1 MSAHTIGI
9 DIGTTGT
16 KTVLFDTARGIV
28 AQASR
33 ETTLYSPAPGF
44 AEADTAQWH
53 ANVVDSIREVLGTS
67 GIHGHAI
74 HAVAVSGM
82 VPAVVPLDRRRNP
95 LRRAILQNDARA
107 HAEVAELAAA
117 LDGVDLVTMT
127 GSALTQQ
134 SVAPTIAWLRA
145 HEPDVYA
152 QTAHYVGSYDWVL
165 TALGADVHVEQNWAL
180 ESGLFTIDGDV
191 ADAVLTAAGLDKTSL
206 PNVHRPGSWV
216 GELSNAASELTGL
229 KEGTALIVGGA
240 DHVLSAFA
248 AGVNAPGD
256 ALVKLGGA
264 GDILVAS
271 DVRVVDERLYLDAHP
286 VPDHW
291 LPNGCMATSG
301 SLIRWFQSLIGG
313 SEIADLGT
321 LDDEALRAGPAEVLC
336 LPYFL
341 GEKSPIHDPDL
352 RGVFAGMHLGHTR
365 ADLYRSVLEAIAFGF
380 RHHVDVFTDIG
391 IRPTRVMITNGGSK
405 STLWKQI
412 HADVLGIEM
421 RPVRGHPGASLGAAV
436 IAAIGVGAL
445 DDWSDA
451 ARYVTLDPPVVPDP
465 TRRAVYDDA
474 YQNWRDLGAAV
485 APTSHALARRARDVT
500 HQ

>member
-1 MSAHTIGI
+1 MSPHTIGI
-9 DIGTTGT
+9 DVGTTGT
-16 KTVLFDTARGIV
+16 KTVLFDTERGIV
-28 AQASR
+28 AQAAR
-33 ETTLYSPAPGF
+33 DTALHSPHPGF

-53 ANVVDSIREVLGTS
+53 RNVVESIREILATND
-67 GIHGHAI
+67 IPARDI
-74 HAVAVSGM
+74 CAVAVSGM
-82 VPAVVPLDRRRNP
+82 VPAVVPVDERGRP
-95 LRRAILQNDARA
+95 LRHAILQNDARA
-107 HAEVAELAAA
+107 HREVAELAVD
-117 LDGVDLVTMT
+117 LSGVDLVTMT

-134 SVAPTIAWLRA
+134 SVAPTTVWLRT
-145 HEPDVYA
+145 HEPAVYDR
-152 QTAHYVGSYDWVL
+152 TAHYVGSYDWLL

-191 ADAVLTAAGLDKTSL
+191 ATAVITAAGLDTRTL
-206 PNVHRPGSWV
+206 APVRTPGTQV
-216 GELSNAASELTGL
+216 GELSRAAAESTGL
-229 KEGTALIVGGA
+229 SAGTALIVGGA

-271 DVRVVDERLYLDAHP
+271 DTRVVDERLYLDAHP
-286 VPDHW
+286 VPGHW

-301 SLIRWFQSLIGG
+301 SLIRWFQALIGG
-313 SEIADLGT
+313 VELTG
-321 LDDEALRAGPAEVLC
+321 LDDEAATCAPAEVLC

-341 GEKSPIHDPDL
+341 GEKSPLHDPDL
-352 RGVFAGMHLGHTR
+352 RGAFAGMHLGHTR

-391 IRPTRVMITNGGSK
+391 IPPRRVMITNGGSR

-445 DDWSDA
+445 GDWSDA
-451 ARYVTLDPPVVPDP
+451 ARFVTLDPPVVPDP
-465 TRRAVYDDA
+465 SRRARYDDA
-474 YQNWRDLGAAV
+474 YQNWRDLGSAV
-485 APTSHALARRARDVT
+485 APTSHAMTRSTREGSDK
-500 HQ
+500 

>member
-1 MSAHTIGI
+1 MTSHTIGI

-16 KTVLFDTARGIV
+16 KTVLFDTKSGIV

-33 ETTLYSPAPGF
+33 ETTLYSPSPGF
-44 AEADTAQWH
+44 AEADTDQWY
-53 ANVVDSIREVLGTS
+53 AGAVESIREVLSTS
-67 GIHGHAI
+67 GISGDSVA
-74 HAVAVSGM
+74 AVAVSGM
-82 VPAVVPLDRRRNP
+82 VPAVVAIDAEGKP

-107 HAEVAELAAA
+107 HREVGELATA
-117 LDGVDLVTMT
+117 LDGVDLVAMT

-134 SVAPTIAWLRA
+134 SVAPTTVWLRT
-145 HEPDVYA
+145 HEPDVYDR
-152 QTAHYVGSYDWVL
+152 TAHYVGSYDWVL
-165 TALGADVHVEQNWAL
+165 TALGAEVHVEQNWAL

-191 ADAVLTAAGLDKTSL
+191 ADAVIAAAGLDAATVG
-206 PNVHRPGSWV
+206 PVHRPGTRV
-216 GELSNAASELTGL
+216 GELSREAAEQTGL
-229 KEGTALIVGGA
+229 PAGTALIVGGA

-248 AGVNAPGD
+248 AGVNKPGD

-271 DVRVVDERLYLDAHP
+271 DTRVVDERLYLDAHP
-286 VPDHW
+286 VPGHW

-301 SLIRWFQSLIGG
+301 SLIRWFQALIGG
-313 SEIADLGT
+313 DDLT
-321 LDDEALRAGPAEVLC
+321 VLDDEATASGPAEVLC

-391 IRPTRVMITNGGSK
+391 IRPNRVMITNGGSK

-412 HADVLGIEM
+412 HADVLGIEL

-451 ARYVTLDPPVVPDP
+451 ARFVSLDPPVVPDP
-465 TRRAVYDDA
+465 ARRAAYDDA
-474 YQNWRDLGAAV
+474 YPMWRDLGTAT
-485 APTSHALARRARDVT
+485 APISHAMASRTR
-500 HQ
+500 

>member
-1 MSAHTIGI
+1 MTTHTIGI
-9 DIGTTGT
+9 DVGTTGT
-16 KTVLFDTARGIV
+16 KTVLFDTASGIV

-33 ETTLYSPAPGF
+33 ETTLHSPSPGF
-44 AEADTAQWH
+44 AEADTDQWY
-53 ANVVDSIREVLGTS
+53 AGVVESIREVLNTS
-67 GIHGHAI
+67 GINRDSVA
-74 HAVAVSGM
+74 AVAVSGM
-82 VPAVVPLDRRRNP
+82 VPAVIPVDSSGKP

-107 HAEVAELAAA
+107 HREVGELAAA
-117 LDGVDLVTMT
+117 LDGVDLVAMT

-134 SVAPTIAWLRA
+134 SVAPTTVWLRTN
-145 HEPDVYA
+145 EPHVYD

-165 TALGADVHVEQNWAL
+165 TTLGAQIHVEQNWAL
-180 ESGLFTIDGDV
+180 ESGLFTIDGDI
-191 ADAVLTAAGLDKTSL
+191 ADPVLAAAGLDATTL
-206 PNVHRPGSWV
+206 PQVHRPGSRV
-216 GELSNAASELTGL
+216 GELSREAAEQTGL
-229 KEGTALIVGGA
+229 PAGTALVVGGA

-248 AGVNAPGD
+248 AGVNEPGD

-271 DVRVVDERLYLDAHP
+271 DTRVVDERLYLDAHP
-286 VPDHW
+286 VPGHW

-301 SLIRWFQSLIGG
+301 SLIRWFQALIGG
-313 SEIADLGT
+313 DDLT
-321 LDDEALRAGPAEVLC
+321 VLDDEATTSGPAEVLC

-391 IRPTRVMITNGGSK
+391 IRPSRVMITNGGSK

-412 HADVLGIEM
+412 HADVLGIEL

-451 ARYVTLDPPVVPDP
+451 ARFVSLDPPVLPDP
-465 TRRAVYDDA
+465 ARRTAYDDA
-474 YQNWRDLGAAV
+474 YPTWRELGAAT
-485 APTSHALARRARDVT
+485 APISHAMASRAR
-500 HQ
+500 